1 VDQLT
6 LQRNLS
12 ILENRYRELRE
23 ISESRLQSLEAE
35 KAILKQEL
43 EQSDLIS
50 LQLRQAQEELDLTR
64 QEIQQLKEQIQL
76 RDDKLKEQ
84 IQLHDDKLKELT
96 DLLDANFLATQQAQE
111 ELELC
116 HAQYIKDRDDFAK
129 SIKKQMMLL
138 VNTLINRSRSWA
150 ARMFPYPMLRRG
162 KRIVDKWNSRL

>member
-1 VDQLT
+1 MDQLT

-64 QEIQQLKEQIQL
+64 QEIQQLKEQKIG
-76 RDDKLKEQ
+76 RA
-84 IQLHDDKLKELT
+84 H
-96 DLLDANFLATQQAQE
+96 
-111 ELELC
+111 
-116 HAQYIKDRDDFAK
+116 
-129 SIKKQMMLL
+129 
-138 VNTLINRSRSWA
+138 V
-150 ARMFPYPMLRRG
+150 
-162 KRIVDKWNSRL
+162 

>member
-1 VDQLT
+1 MDQLT

-23 ISESRLQSLEAE
+23 ISESRLQSWEAE

-50 LQLRQAQEELDLTR
+50 LQLRQAQEELDLTHK
-64 QEIQQLKEQIQL
+64 EIQQLKEQIQL
-76 RDDKLKEQ
+76 RDGKLN
-84 IQLHDDKLKELT
+84 ELT
-96 DLLDANFLATQQAQE
+96 DLLDANFLANQQAQE

-116 HAQYIKDRDDFAK
+116 HIQYINDRDELAK
-129 SIKKQMMLL
+129 SIKKQMLLL

-150 ARMFPYPMLRRG
+150 ARMFPYRVLRRG
-162 KRIVDKWNSRL
+162 KRVVDRWNSRL